1 MVLVGPT
8 ASGKTALSL
17 ELAALGF
24 EIISADSVQ
33 VYRYLDIGSGKPT
46 VEERSAA
53 RHFCI
58 DIVDPDYNFTAGE
71 FCRFADSAAGVIAR
85 EGKIPLFVGGTGL
98 YIDSYFFGLSE
109 IPPVGESVR
118 QALFHELQNR
128 GIASLYRELAECDP
142 VFASRIHPNDRQ
154 RILRGLEVFRQS
166 GRPLSSFFG
175 NTVRRISENT
185 VFIGLR
191 VERNDLRARISRRV
205 DAMMRSGLVEEVESL
220 RGRGYGP
227 DLKSMKSIGY
237 AEVNLFL
244 DGHIEKS
251 ELAEKIKINTA
262 RYAKRQMTWFGKNN
276 LIQWVAPEEKSKIFD
291 IVLKWKET
299 VG

>member
-17 ELAALGF
+17 ELAAFGF

-33 VYRYLDIGSGKPT
+33 VYRYLNIGSGKPA
-46 VEERSAA
+46 VEERSSV
-53 RHFCI
+53 RHYCI

-71 FCRFADSAAGVIAR
+71 FCRCADSAVGEIAQR
-85 EGKIPLFVGGTGL
+85 GKVPLFVGGTGL

-109 IPPVGESVR
+109 IPTVEESIKKDLL
-118 QALFHELQNR
+118 QELQKR
-128 GIASLYRELAECDP
+128 GIASLYKELKECDP
-142 VFASRIHPNDRQ
+142 AFASRIHPNDRQ

-175 NTVRRISENT
+175 ETMRRASENTLFVGLRVARDVLRERISE
-185 VFIGLR
+185 
-191 VERNDLRARISRRV
+191 RV
-205 DAMMRSGLVEEVESL
+205 DSMLRSGLVEEVECL
-220 RGRGYGP
+220 RERGYGP

-244 DGHIEKS
+244 DGHMDKS
-251 ELAEKIKINTA
+251 GLAEKIKINTA
-262 RYAKRQMTWFGKNN
+262 RYAKRQMTWFGKNDR
-276 LIQWVAPEEKSKIFD
+276 IQWFAPEEKSRIFD
-291 IVLKWKET
+291 VILKWKET
-299 VG
+299 SG